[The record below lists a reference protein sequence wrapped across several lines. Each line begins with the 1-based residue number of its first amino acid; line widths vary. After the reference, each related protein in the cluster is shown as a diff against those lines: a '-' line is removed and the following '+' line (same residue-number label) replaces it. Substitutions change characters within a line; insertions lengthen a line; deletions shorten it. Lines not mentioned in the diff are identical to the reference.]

1 MSAHGAHA
9 LIDRIAT
16 AINEHDLDSLTEC
29 FDEKIESE
37 HPAHPAR
44 RFTGRDQIRKNW
56 AQIFDGVPDL
66 RAHLVRAAS
75 DGHTAWAEWEWTG
88 RRRDGTP
95 HHHRGVTVLGIN
107 GDRASWVR
115 LYMEPVEQG
124 GAPIDAAVR
133 SSVAPVV
140 RS

>member
-1 MSAHGAHA
+1 MSAQGTHP

-16 AINEHDLDSLTEC
+16 AINEHDLDALTDC
-29 FDEKIESE
+29 FDENIESE

-44 RFTGRDQIRKNW
+44 SFTGRDQVRKNW
-56 AQIFDGVPDL
+56 AQILEGVPDL

-75 DGHTAWAEWEWTG
+75 DGNTAWAEWEWTG

-95 HHHRGVTVLGIN
+95 HHHRGVTVLGIS

-124 GAPIDAAVR
+124 GAQIDAAVR
-133 SSVAPVV
+133 SSLASGV

>member
-1 MSAHGAHA
+1 MSAPGAHP

-16 AINEHDLDSLTEC
+16 AINGHDLDALTEC
-29 FDEKIESE
+29 FDDEVESE

-44 RFTGRDQIRKNW
+44 SFTGREQVRKNW
-56 AQIFDGVPDL
+56 AQIFGGVPDL
-66 RAHLVRAAS
+66 RAELVRASA
-75 DGHTAWAEWEWTG
+75 DGDTAWAEWDWTG
-88 RRRDGTP
+88 TRRDGTP
-95 HHHRGVTVLGIN
+95 HHHRGVTVLGIR

-133 SSVAPVV
+133 NSLAPGLK
-140 RS
+140 S

>member
-1 MSAHGAHA
+1 MSAHGAHP

-16 AINEHDLDSLTEC
+16 ATNKHDLDALTDC
-29 FDEKIESE
+29 FDENIESE

-44 RFTGRDQIRKNW
+44 SFTGRDQIRKNW
-56 AQIFDGVPDL
+56 AQIFEGVPDL

-95 HHHRGVTVLGIN
+95 HHLRGVTVLGIS

-133 SSVAPVV
+133 SSVAPGV

>member
-1 MSAHGAHA
+1 MSAFGAHP
-9 LIDRIAT
+9 LIDRIAA
-16 AINEHDLDSLTEC
+16 AINEHDLDALTEC
-29 FDEKIESE
+29 FDDKVESE

-44 RFTGRDQIRKNW
+44 SFTGRDQIRKNW
-56 AQIFDGVPDL
+56 TQILQGVPDL

-75 DGHTAWAEWEWTG
+75 DGHIAWAEWEWTG

-95 HHHRGVTVLGIN
+95 HQHRGVTVLGIS
-107 GDRASWVR
+107 GGRASWVR

-133 SSVAPVV
+133 SSLAPGV